1 MEGNEMTSVKR
12 RSRILV
18 ALLAW
23 SATLIA
29 QVDTG
34 VLSGTVSDGTGGV
47 IPGANVEI
55 LNTATNYQLTRETNA
70 SGLFVSPPLPPGPY
84 RVTVSSEGFRP
95 AAKEIPLNLS
105 ERLAVD
111 FELEIGTVAESID
124 VEAIGTVLQTETATL
139 STLRSEQEVKE
150 LPNIS
155 RNFVDLMRYSA
166 GVVLAQPHNSGLPLS
181 QIRGSTV
188 SSVNGGRLVDNNFV
202 IDGVQNNSNHQG
214 QGVMVFPEIEALEQY
229 RVETSAPDA
238 RYGRTGGTLNMGYK
252 SGTNEFHGS
261 AFWFLRNDAL
271 DARNFF
277 NTGEKTPLRRNMLG
291 ATLGGPLGRKD
302 GSTFFF
308 VSFEGTRTRQS
319 TTNIASVPTNPM
331 RNGDFSE
338 VMGRNRIFDPLTSNP
353 NEAGKLVREPFANNS
368 IPDSRFSPQGVAV
381 LRFFP
386 EPTGPGLAANFT
398 TDARNT
404 QDTDQGTVKI
414 DRDFRGG
421 SRGFFRLTR
430 GRADFVNGFANILG
444 PTATPFVQVQAPATQ
459 IVVSY
464 THIINARTINQVRAG
479 FTREDLRATSLN
491 GGRNTAEEFGIP
503 NVNVDEYTTGLS
515 AISAAGYPNIGDNFW
530 NPAIL
535 PMNNIQFSDNLEL
548 TRGNHSFRFG
558 FDAVRRHTNGF
569 QTSRPRGQF
578 GFVLRFTNNPAN
590 AKGTGF
596 GPAELLLGKPG
607 NVQLVYMQGTRGMR
621 RTDYAGYFQDD
632 WKVTQRLTLNLGF
645 RYDLLA
651 DYPQTEVGDRLIQFD
666 IESGNPAPVNEG
678 RFPWR
683 SGIGN
688 DLNNWAPRV
697 GLAYRIGEGTVVRSA
712 YGVYYDGQ
720 PIHLNA
726 GLLSQAPFFVNTRV
740 DNAQG
745 NFEGARGL
753 ADGPLRVRELLSPGQ
768 SRRGYDPDNYA
779 IPYMQQWNFAVQQQL
794 PAQQQLTVA
803 YVGSKATGLRHQ
815 INFNQAVPGS
825 GPVALRRR
833 WPNHAAVRIV
843 QARGNSNYHSLQA
856 TLRKHFSR
864 GLQYQLN
871 YTWAHSI
878 DEATGS
884 LPITDLSGNR
894 GNSGLDLRHSV
905 NATVGYDLPIGRGRA
920 LLGNAHRAV
929 DQILGGWKLNALLT
943 LTDGY
948 PFSPRGPNTLN
959 IGEGTRPD
967 RIANGNLADSERTI
981 RRWFDTDAFVA
992 PGFREFGNSGRNV
1005 LVGPGTNLA
1014 NVSVHKN
1021 FSVGEGKRLQ
1031 FRAEFFNVTNTPHF
1045 NTPNSNIASPA
1056 VGRITRAGSENR
1068 FQRTQRL
1075 VQFGLRFVF

>member
-1 MEGNEMTSVKR
+1 MRPITQQKLTF
-12 RSRILV
+12 I
-18 ALLAW
+18 ALLAC

-34 VLSGTVSDGTGGV
+34 VLNGTVSDGSGAV
-47 IPGANVEI
+47 IPGANVEV
-55 LNTATNYQLTRETNA
+55 LNTATNYRLTRETNA
-70 SGLFVSPPLPPGPY
+70 SGLYVSPPLPPGPY
-84 RVTVSSEGFRP
+84 RITVSTEGFRT
-95 AAKEIPLNLS
+95 AAKEVALNLS
-105 ERLAVD
+105 ERIAVD
-111 FELEIGTVAESID
+111 FELEVGAVAESID

-139 STLRSEQEVKE
+139 STLRSEEEVKE

-155 RNFVDLMRYSA
+155 RNFVDLMRYTA

-188 SSVNGGRLVDNNFV
+188 SSVNGGTVVDNNFV
-202 IDGVQNNSNHQG
+202 VDGLQNNSNHQG

-238 RYGRTGGTLNMGYK
+238 RFGRTGGTLNMGYK

-277 NTGEKTPLRRNMLG
+277 NTGDKTPLRRNMFG
-291 ATLGGPLGRKD
+291 GTLGGPLGRKE

-308 VSFEGTRTRQS
+308 VSYEGTRTRQS
-319 TTNIASVPTNPM
+319 TTNIASVPTNLM
-331 RNGDFSE
+331 RTGDFSE
-338 VMGRNRIFDPLTSNP
+338 AVGRNRIFDPLTTTR

-368 IPDSRFSPQGVAV
+368 IPDSRFSPQGLAV

-386 EPTGPGLAANFT
+386 APTGPGLAANFT
-398 TDARNT
+398 TDAGNT
-404 QDTDQGTVKI
+404 QDADQGTVKI
-414 DRDFRGG
+414 DRDFSGG

-464 THIINARTINQVRAG
+464 TQIINARTINQVRVG
-479 FTREDLRATSLN
+479 FTRENLRATSLN

-535 PMNNIQFSDNLEL
+535 PMNNIQFSDNLEM

-590 AKGTGF
+590 ARNTGF

-607 NVQLVYMQGTRGMR
+607 NIQLVYMQGTRGMR

-632 WKVTQRLTLNLGF
+632 WKVTQRLSLNLGL

-666 IESGNPAPVNEG
+666 VESGNPAPVNDG
-678 RFPWR
+678 RYPWR
-683 SGIGN
+683 SGIAD

-697 GLAYRIGEGTVVRSA
+697 GLAYRLGDGTVVRAA
-712 YGVYYDGQ
+712 YGIYYNGQ

-740 DNAQG
+740 DNSQG

-753 ADGPLRVRELLSPGQ
+753 ADGPLRVRALDSPGQ
-768 SRRGYDPDNYA
+768 SRRGYDPDSYA
-779 IPYMQQWNFAVQQQL
+779 IPYTQQWNFAIQQQL

-803 YVGSKATGLRHQ
+803 YVGSKATARRQQ
-815 INFNQAVPGS
+815 INFNQAIPGS

-843 QARGNSNYHSLQA
+843 QTRGNTNYHSLQA

-864 GLQYQLN
+864 GLRYQLN
-871 YTWAHSI
+871 YTWAHAI
-878 DEATGS
+878 DESTGG

-894 GNSGLDLRHSV
+894 GNSSLDIRHSV
-905 NATVGYDLPIGRGRA
+905 NATVGYDLPVGQGKA
-920 LLGNAHRAV
+920 VLGNAPAAV
-929 DQILGGWKLNALLT
+929 DQILGGWKINALLT

-948 PFSPRGPNTLN
+948 PFSPSGPNTLN

-967 RIANGNLADSERTI
+967 RIADGNLPPSERTI

-992 PGFREFGNSGRNV
+992 PGFRQFGNSGRNV
-1005 LVGPGTNLA
+1005 LFGPGTKLA
-1014 NVSVHKN
+1014 NISLHKN
-1021 FSVGEGKRLQ
+1021 FSVSEGKRLQ

-1045 NTPNSNIASPA
+1045 NNPNSNIRSPA
-1056 VGRITRAGSENR
+1056 RGRITRAGSENR

>member
-1 MEGNEMTSVKR
+1 MPDKTR
-12 RSRILV
+12 LRPILF

-23 SATLIA
+23 SATLMA

-55 LNTATNYQLTRETNA
+55 LNTATNYQLARETNS

-84 RVTVSSEGFRP
+84 RVTVSSEGFRS
-95 AAKEIPLNLS
+95 AAKEIALNLS

-111 FELEIGTVAESID
+111 FELEIGAVAESID
-124 VEAIGTVLQTETATL
+124 VEAIGAVLQTETATL

-188 SSVNGGRLVDNNFV
+188 SSVNGGRLVDNNCV
-202 IDGVQNNSNHQG
+202 VDGVQNNSNHQG

-277 NTGEKTPLRRNMLG
+277 NTGEKTPLQRNMLG
-291 ATLGGPLGRKD
+291 GTLGGPLGRRD

-308 VSFEGTRTRQS
+308 VSYEGTRTRQS
-319 TTNIASVPTNPM
+319 TTNIASVPTSLM
-331 RNGDFSE
+331 RGGDFSE
-338 VMGRNRIFDPLTSNP
+338 VMGRSRIFDPLTSNP

-368 IPDSRFSPQGVAV
+368 IPDSRFSPQGLAV

-386 EPTGPGLAANFT
+386 EPTGSGLAANFT

-404 QDTDQGTVKI
+404 QDADQGTVKI
-414 DRDFRGG
+414 DRDFSGG

-459 IVVSY
+459 IVLSY
-464 THIINARTINQVRAG
+464 THIINSRTINQVRAG

-578 GFVLRFTNNPAN
+578 GFVLRYTNNPAN
-590 AKGTGF
+590 ARNTGF

-632 WKVTQRLTLNLGF
+632 WKVTQKLTLNLGL

-683 SGIGN
+683 SGIGT
-688 DLNNWAPRV
+688 DRNNWAPRV
-697 GLAYRIGEGTVVRSA
+697 GLAYRIGDGTVVRAA
-712 YGVYYDGQ
+712 YGIYYDGQ

-726 GLLSQAPFFVNTRV
+726 GLLSQAPFFVNTWV
-740 DNAQG
+740 DNSQG
-745 NFEGARGL
+745 NFDGARGL
-753 ADGPLRVRELLSPGQ
+753 ADGPLRARELLSPGQ

-779 IPYMQQWNFAVQQQL
+779 IPYMQQWNLAVQQQL

-803 YVGSKATGLRHQ
+803 YVGSKATALRQQ

-825 GPVALRRR
+825 GPVTLRRR

-878 DEATGS
+878 DEAAGS
-884 LPITDLSGNR
+884 LPIADLSGNR
-894 GNSGLDLRHSV
+894 GNSGLDIRNSV
-905 NATVGYDLPIGRGRA
+905 NATLGYDLPIGRGRA
-920 LLGNAHRAV
+920 LLGNAPTAV
-929 DQILGGWKLNALLT
+929 DQILGGWKINALLT

-948 PFSPRGPNTLN
+948 PFSPSGPNTLN

-967 RIANGNLADSERTI
+967 RIADGNLPDSERTI
-981 RRWFDTDAFVA
+981 RRWFDTEAFVA
-992 PGFREFGNSGRNV
+992 PGFRQFGNSGRNV
-1005 LVGPGTNLA
+1005 LVGPGTKLA

-1075 VQFGLRFVF
+1075 VQFGLRFMF

>member
-1 MEGNEMTSVKR
+1 
-12 RSRILV
+12 
-18 ALLAW
+18 
-23 SATLIA
+23 
-29 QVDTG
+29 
-34 VLSGTVSDGTGGV
+34 
-47 IPGANVEI
+47 
-55 LNTATNYQLTRETNA
+55 
-70 SGLFVSPPLPPGPY
+70 
-84 RVTVSSEGFRP
+84 
-95 AAKEIPLNLS
+95 
-105 ERLAVD
+105 
-111 FELEIGTVAESID
+111 
-124 VEAIGTVLQTETATL
+124 
-139 STLRSEQEVKE
+139 
-150 LPNIS
+150 
-155 RNFVDLMRYSA
+155 
-166 GVVLAQPHNSGLPLS
+166 
-181 QIRGSTV
+181 
-188 SSVNGGRLVDNNFV
+188 
-202 IDGVQNNSNHQG
+202 
-214 QGVMVFPEIEALEQY
+214 
-229 RVETSAPDA
+229 
-238 RYGRTGGTLNMGYK
+238 
-252 SGTNEFHGS
+252 
-261 AFWFLRNDAL
+261 
-271 DARNFF
+271 
-277 NTGEKTPLRRNMLG
+277 MLG

-308 VSFEGTRTRQS
+308 ISYEGTRTRQS
-319 TTNIASVPTNPM
+319 TTNIASVPTNLM
-331 RNGDFSE
+331 RSGDFSE
-338 VMGRNRIFDPLTSNP
+338 VMGRNRVFDPLTSNP

-368 IPDSRFSPQGVAV
+368 IPNSRFSPQGLAV

-464 THIINARTINQVRAG
+464 THIINSRTINQVRAG
-479 FTREDLRATSLN
+479 FTREDLRAISLN
-491 GGRNTAEEFGIP
+491 GGRNTAEDFGIP

-578 GFVLRFTNNPAN
+578 GFVLRFTNNPASARN
-590 AKGTGF
+590 TGF

-632 WKVTQRLTLNLGF
+632 WKVTQKLTLNLGL

-683 SGIGN
+683 SGIGT
-688 DLNNWAPRV
+688 DRNNWAPRV
-697 GLAYRIGEGTVVRSA
+697 GLAYRIGDGTVVRA
-712 YGVYYDGQ
+712 GYGIYYDGQ

-803 YVGSKATGLRHQ
+803 YVGSKATALRHQ

-825 GPVALRRR
+825 GPVTLRRR

-856 TLRKHFSR
+856 TLRKHFFERLAIPTQLHLGTQHRR
-864 GLQYQLN
+864 GHGLL
-871 YTWAHSI
+871 ADH
-878 DEATGS
+878 GS
-884 LPITDLSGNR
+884 LRESGQQR
-894 GNSGLDLRHSV
+894 SRHSPLGQRDARIRPADRSRQSV
-905 NATVGYDLPIGRGRA
+905 SRERPWRQSKRFSADGRSMRC
-920 LLGNAHRAV
+920 
-929 DQILGGWKLNALLT
+929 
-943 LTDGY
+943 
-948 PFSPRGPNTLN
+948 
-959 IGEGTRPD
+959 
-967 RIANGNLADSERTI
+967 
-981 RRWFDTDAFVA
+981 
-992 PGFREFGNSGRNV
+992 
-1005 LVGPGTNLA
+1005 
-1014 NVSVHKN
+1014 
-1021 FSVGEGKRLQ
+1021 
-1031 FRAEFFNVTNTPHF
+1031 
-1045 NTPNSNIASPA
+1045 
-1056 VGRITRAGSENR
+1056 
-1068 FQRTQRL
+1068 
-1075 VQFGLRFVF
+1075 

>member
-1 MEGNEMTSVKR
+1 MRHKR
-12 RSRILV
+12 LLNRIFI
-18 ALLAW
+18 ALLACG
-23 SATLIA
+23 AALVA

-34 VLSGTVSDGTGGV
+34 VLSGTVSDGTGAV
-47 IPGANVEI
+47 IPGASVEI
-55 LNTATNYQLTRETNA
+55 LNTGTNYQLTRESNA
-70 SGLFVSPPLPPGPY
+70 SGLYVSPPLPPGTY
-84 RVTVSSEGFRP
+84 RITVSSDGFRT
-95 AAKEIPLNLS
+95 AAKEVALNLS
-105 ERLAVD
+105 ERIAVD
-111 FELEIGTVAESID
+111 FELEVGAVAESID
-124 VEAIGTVLQTETATL
+124 VEAIGAVLQTETATL

-188 SSVNGGRLVDNNFV
+188 SSVNGGAVVDNNFV
-202 IDGVQNNSNHQG
+202 IDGLQNNSNHQG

-238 RYGRTGGTLNMGYK
+238 RFGRTGGTLNMGYK

-277 NTGEKTPLRRNMLG
+277 NTGDKTPLRRNMFG
-291 ATLGGPLGRKD
+291 ATVGGPLGRKD

-308 VSFEGTRTRQS
+308 LSYEGTRTRQS

-338 VMGRNRIFDPLTSNP
+338 VTGRNRIFDPLTSIP
-353 NEAGKLVREPFANNS
+353 DEAGRLVREPFANNA
-368 IPDSRFSPQGVAV
+368 IPDSRFSPQGLAV

-386 EPTGPGLAANFT
+386 EPTGPGLAVNFT
-398 TDARNT
+398 TEAGNSQDA
-404 QDTDQGTVKI
+404 DQGTVKI
-414 DRDFRGG
+414 DQDFSGG
-421 SRGFFRLTR
+421 SRGFFRLTQ
-430 GRADFVNGFANILG
+430 GRADFINGFANLLG
-444 PTATPFVQVQAPATQ
+444 PVATPFVQVQAPSTQ

-464 THIINARTINQVRAG
+464 TQVINARTINQVRAG
-479 FTREDLRATSLN
+479 FTRENLRATSLN
-491 GGRNTAEEFGIP
+491 GGRNTAEDLGIP
-503 NVNVDEYTTGLS
+503 NVNVDEFTTGLS
-515 AISAAGYPNIGDNFW
+515 VISAAGYRNLGDNLW

-535 PMNNIQFSDNLEL
+535 PMNNIQISDNLEM

-578 GFVLRFTNNPAN
+578 GFVLRYTNNPGN
-590 AKGTGF
+590 ARNTGF

-621 RTDYAGYFQDD
+621 RTDYAAYFQDD
-632 WKVTQRLTLNLGF
+632 WKVTQRLTLNLGL

-666 IESGNPAPVNEG
+666 IESGNPARVNEG

-683 SGIGN
+683 SGIAN

-697 GLAYRIGEGTVVRSA
+697 GLAYRIGDGTVVRA
-712 YGVYYDGQ
+712 GYGVYYNGQ

-740 DNAQG
+740 DNSQG
-745 NFEGARGL
+745 DFEGARGL
-753 ADGPLRVRELLSPGQ
+753 ADGPLRARELLSPGQ
-768 SRRGYDPDNYA
+768 SRRGYDPDSYA
-779 IPYMQQWNFAVQQQL
+779 IPYTQQWNFAIQRQL

-803 YVGSKATGLRHQ
+803 YVGSKATALRQ
-815 INFNQAVPGS
+815 GINFNQAVPGS
-825 GPVALRRR
+825 GPIALRRR
-833 WPNHAAVRIV
+833 WPNHAAVSIV
-843 QARGNSNYHSLQA
+843 QTRGNSNYHSLQA
-856 TLRKHFSR
+856 TLRKHFSG
-864 GLQYQLN
+864 GLQYQFN
-871 YTWAHSI
+871 YTWGHSI
-878 DEATGS
+878 GEATGG

-894 GNSGLDLRHSV
+894 GNNSLDLRNSV
-905 NATVGYDLPIGRGRA
+905 NATVGYDLPIGPGKA
-920 LLGNAHRAV
+920 LLGDAPAAV
-929 DQILGGWKLNALLT
+929 GHILGGWKVNALLA

-948 PFSPRGPNTLN
+948 PFGPAGPNTLN

-967 RIANGNLADSERTI
+967 RIADGNLPDSQQTI

-992 PGFREFGNSGRNV
+992 PGFRQFGNSGRNI
-1005 LVGPGTNLA
+1005 LFGPGTKTA
-1014 NVSVHKN
+1014 NVSLHKN
-1021 FSVGEGKRLQ
+1021 FAVREGKRLQ
-1031 FRAEFFNVTNTPHF
+1031 FRAEFFNVTNTPQF
-1045 NTPNSNIASPA
+1045 NNPNSNIASPA